1 MVTNIE
7 QTLKTLRIYS
17 FNKNNLIK
25 CINSQ
30 HDSNYIS
37 KNNTKNKDKEEEK
50 TLQNDDFFIP
60 NQKDSLFWCWYIF
73 KNGLDEYQNLS
84 RKYFII
90 EKSKKIK
97 FVEKIRKTIFDKKNK
112 IKKKEV
118 ELNLAN
124 DAKLHLKSLEAMLLC
139 KHSNFIFMN
148 DKIYFENVNE
158 DNDNTCI
165 IKYYPKKDK
174 YGIFIKTKDE
184 LVKKYKKKLFN
195 VENYLK
201 PLKSISAYKAQEI
214 RDICSKLKINVMKNA
229 TKFKTKKD
237 LYTLIL
243 EKI

>member
-7 QTLKTLRIYS
+7 QTLNTLRIYS

-30 HDSNYIS
+30 HNNNYIP
-37 KNNTKNKDKEEEK
+37 KEKDKDKKEQK
-50 TLQNDDFFIP
+50 NVQNDDFFIP
-60 NQKDSLFWCWYIF
+60 KQKDSLFWCWYIF
-73 KNGLDEYQNLS
+73 KNGLDEYQILS
-84 RKYFII
+84 HKYFII

-97 FVEKIRKTIFDKKNK
+97 FVEKIRKTTFDKKNK

-124 DAKLHLKSLEAMLLC
+124 DAKLNLKSLEAMLLC
-139 KHSNFIFMN
+139 RHNNFIFMN
-148 DKIYFENVNE
+148 DKIYFENINE

-174 YGIFIKTKDE
+174 YGIFIKTKEE
-184 LVKKYKKKLFN
+184 LIKKYKKKLFN

-201 PLKSISAYKAQEI
+201 PLKSMSAYKAQEI

>member
-7 QTLKTLRIYS
+7 QTLNTLRIYS

-30 HDSNYIS
+30 HNNNYIP
-37 KNNTKNKDKEEEK
+37 KEKDKDK
-50 TLQNDDFFIP
+50 KKQKNVQNDDFFIP
-60 NQKDSLFWCWYIF
+60 KQKDSLFWCWYIF
-73 KNGLDEYQNLS
+73 KNGLDEYQILS
-84 RKYFII
+84 HKYFII

-97 FVEKIRKTIFDKKNK
+97 FVEKIRKTTFDKKNK

-124 DAKLHLKSLEAMLLC
+124 DAKLNLKSLEAMLLC
-139 KHSNFIFMN
+139 RHNNFIFMN
-148 DKIYFENVNE
+148 DKIYFENINE

-174 YGIFIKTKDE
+174 YGIFIKTKEE
-184 LVKKYKKKLFN
+184 LIKKYKKKLFN

-201 PLKSISAYKAQEI
+201 PLKSMSAYKAQEI

>member
-1 MVTNIE
+1 M
-7 QTLKTLRIYS
+7 
-17 FNKNNLIK
+17 
-25 CINSQ
+25 
-30 HDSNYIS
+30 
-37 KNNTKNKDKEEEK
+37 
-50 TLQNDDFFIP
+50 
-60 NQKDSLFWCWYIF
+60 
-73 KNGLDEYQNLS
+73 
-84 RKYFII
+84 
-90 EKSKKIK
+90 
-97 FVEKIRKTIFDKKNK
+97 
-112 IKKKEV
+112 
-118 ELNLAN
+118 AN